1 MSANQ
6 KYLLLW
12 PDLLLFRG
20 NIDRVL
26 KTHQHHIIQLVIA
39 LNKPFLTK
47 NLNTGEWETRSALLI
62 PPNAP
67 HQCDAQNLNVL
78 TLKIEPESVLGQ
90 SLLAGLSNP
99 EEAIDLS
106 DRKGLEELKN
116 EIEKLLGKES
126 FELIRAL
133 VEQKLFAL
141 FELSPNHEELD
152 PRIEHVRQYIKAHF
166 EENLTTQDLMNVAHL
181 SESRLLHLFKEQ
193 VGLPIRQYL
202 QWERIRQAI
211 LYVVQ
216 GNDLTAAAYHA
227 GFSDAAHFS
236 RSFLAR
242 IGHPPS
248 VVFKNS
254 NSVQVFVSE

>member
-20 NIDRVL
+20 LIDRAL
-26 KTHQHHIIQLVIA
+26 KAHQHHSIQLVIA
-39 LNKPFLTK
+39 LEQAFLTK
-47 NLNTGEWETRSALLI
+47 NLSTGEWESKQALLI
-62 PPNAP
+62 PPNAS
-67 HQCDAQNLNVL
+67 HQCDAQNLPVL
-78 TLKIEPESVLGQ
+78 TLKFEPESAIGQALLTGLLHPNEVLDLSESKELEVLKERINNQ
-90 SLLAGLSNP
+90 LEKNDFAGIRAIVVQTLFDVFKLSNNK
-99 EEAIDLS
+99 
-106 DRKGLEELKN
+106 R
-116 EIEKLLGKES
+116 
-126 FELIRAL
+126 
-133 VEQKLFAL
+133 
-141 FELSPNHEELD
+141 ELD
-152 PRIEHVRQYIKAHF
+152 PRIEQVRQYIQVHF
-166 EENLTTQDLMNVAHL
+166 GENLSTQDLMEVAHL

-211 LYVVQ
+211 LHVVQ
-216 GNDLTAAAYHA
+216 GHDLTEAAYFA

-248 VVFKNS
+248 LVFKNS
-254 NSVQVFVSE
+254 NSVQVFVAE